1 MSKYS
6 QRERQRLINKLQRD
20 YGVTPTESRIRYLKE
35 LENLKRRIKSYEKKT
50 GKKVDTSHYIPNE
63 MPKRVTK
70 RHIEAIKNIRH
81 KDFQAN
87 ATTAAP
93 DIADIVLENLR
104 SFIQSYENPGV
115 RPEYLDGR
123 KFDLLNYL
131 DVGVAQHGKK
141 AVAENAE
148 RLNEQMGFAQEYMD
162 ESKAERAGVLLGQF
176 GEAVFGRAFSFAE
189 LVGVERHE
197 EYNGNYA

>member
-6 QRERQRLINKLQRD
+6 DKQRQRLINKLKNE
-20 YGVTPTESRIRYLKE
+20 YGVKPTENRIQYLKE
-35 LENLKRRIKSYEKKT
+35 VENLKRRLKSYEKKT
-50 GKKVDTSHYIPNE
+50 GQKVDPNLYA
-63 MPKRVTK
+63 PKDLSSRITK
-70 RHIEAIKNIRH
+70 GDIERLKNIRR
-81 KDFQAN
+81 KDFE
-87 ATTAAP
+87 TIP
-93 DIADIVLENLR
+93 DIADIVLDNLR
-104 SFIQSYENPGV
+104 SFIINYENPAI
-115 RPEYLDGR
+115 RPEYLQGR
-123 KFDLLNYL
+123 KSDLLNYL

-141 AVAENAE
+141 VVAQNAE
-148 RLNEQMGFAQEYMD
+148 RINEQTGLAQEYMD

>member
-6 QRERQRLINKLQRD
+6 DKQRQRLINKIKNE
-20 YGVTPTESRIRYLKE
+20 YGLKPTENRIQYLKE
-35 LENLKRRIKSYEKKT
+35 VENLKRRLKDYEKKT
-50 GKKVDTSHYIPNE
+50 GQKVDPNLYVPKG
-63 MPKRVTK
+63 MPKRITK
-70 RHIEAIKNIRH
+70 KDIESLKRITRKETE
-81 KDFQAN
+81 KV
-87 ATTAAP
+87 P
-93 DIADIVLENLR
+93 DIADIVLDNLR
-104 SFIQSYENPGV
+104 SFILNYENPAI
-115 RPEYLDGR
+115 RPEYLQGR
-123 KFDLLNYL
+123 KSDLLNYL
-131 DVGVAQHGKK
+131 EVGVAQHGKK
-141 AVAENAE
+141 AVAQNAE